1 MKYDGPVNEEV
12 LIPIAAVIPSLTGV
26 RSTLIQSSLNT
37 LRRRGHFERYLELV
51 DPLHKA
57 SLLETLAPEWLKVE
71 LAHAHYAACDA
82 LELSAH
88 ELLEIGEDVGDRIQ
102 GAFIGTLVRRA
113 RAVGLTPW
121 VMIPQFGRLRERLL
135 QGGSMQVS
143 KVGPKDI
150 TVDMRVLPLCEYAYF
165 RAAFC
170 GVVGTVIKLG
180 AGKSVVVRIVN
191 TSGFAKR
198 CVFRCSWV

>member
-1 MKYDGPVNEEV
+1 MTEEV
-12 LIPIAAVIPSLTGV
+12 LIPVATVISPLTGV
-26 RSTLIQSSLNT
+26 RSTLIQSSLHT
-37 LRRRGHFERYLELV
+37 LRVRGHFERYLQLV
-51 DPLHKA
+51 DPACKA
-57 SLLETLAPEWLKVE
+57 SLLESLAPEWLNPT

-82 LELSAH
+82 LELGAD
-88 ELLEIGEDVGDRIQ
+88 ELLSIGEAVGDRIQ

-113 RAVGLTPW
+113 RAIGLTPW

-135 QGGSMQVS
+135 LGGSMQVN

-180 AGKSVVVRIVN
+180 AGRSVVVRIAN
-191 TSGFAKR
+191 SSGFAKR